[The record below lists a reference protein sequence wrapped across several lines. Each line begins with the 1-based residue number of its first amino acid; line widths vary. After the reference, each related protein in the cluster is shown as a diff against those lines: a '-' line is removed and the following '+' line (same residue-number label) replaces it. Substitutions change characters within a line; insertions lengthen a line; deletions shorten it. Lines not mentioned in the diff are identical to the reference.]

1 MKPGAKE
8 RSSELARYGVLALLC
23 ALSMITYLDRVCFG
37 AAAKS
42 IVEDLQLTGVEDL
55 KWTFTAFAIAYAI
68 FEIPCGWLGDRF
80 GPKGTLIRIVLWW
93 SACTALTGMVGL
105 RFGSWTF
112 GGLGLLIAI
121 RFLFGAGEAGAY
133 PNITRAIHNWFP
145 ESRWERAQGFI
156 WMSGRLMGGLTP
168 LLWAILITG
177 TSLTPGLMTWRGA
190 FLFFALIGVTWCL
203 VFAIF
208 FRNQPQEPLPEKLE
222 PGKLKTEPAFPR
234 IHAAG
239 HHAAPVPWMRLVT
252 NPSLIALCLMYFL
265 INYGWFF
272 NITYLPS
279 YLQDRFEIASD
290 DMLGAIY
297 KGAPLWV
304 GAVGCICGG
313 FAAEFLGAKLG
324 SRAAGR
330 RALGVMGMLGCAACW
345 GGALLATNIH
355 TFCLCTSL
363 AAFFVDI
370 TLGACWASCQDIGRS
385 HAATAAAMMNMIGTF
400 GAALTSWL
408 TGTIVERSV
417 DQAARLQDVAVKELS
432 DADQLTARLAGFSAV
447 FAAYSVIYVIAAI
460 CWLGVRPKET
470 LT

>member
-8 RSSELARYGVLALLC
+8 GTSELARYGVLGLLC

-42 IVEDLQLTGVEDL
+42 IVAELRLGGVEDL
-55 KWTFTAFAIAYAI
+55 KWAFTAFAISYAI
-68 FEIPCGWLGDRF
+68 FEVPCGWLGDRY

-112 GGLGLLIAI
+112 GGLGLLVAI

-168 LLWAILITG
+168 LIWAILITG
-177 TSLTPGLMTWRGA
+177 TSLTPALVTWRGA
-190 FLFFALIGVTWCL
+190 FYFFALIGVTWCV
-203 VFAIF
+203 VFAAC
-208 FRNQPQEPLPEKLE
+208 FRNHPAEDAPAEMAKAHSAPAPWFKL
-222 PGKLKTEPAFPR
+222 L
-234 IHAAG
+234 
-239 HHAAPVPWMRLVT
+239 T

-279 YLQDRFEIASD
+279 YLQDRFQIAPD
-290 DMLGAIY
+290 DLLGAVY
-297 KGAPLWV
+297 TGAPLWV

-313 FAAEFLGAKLG
+313 FAAEFLSERLG

-330 RALGVMGMLGCAACW
+330 RALGVIGMLGCAGCW
-345 GGALLATNIH
+345 VGALFATNIH
-355 TFCLCTSL
+355 VFCLCTSL
-363 AAFFVDI
+363 AAFCIDL

-417 DQAARLQDVAVKELS
+417 ANAARLQDVAVKELS
-432 DADQLTARLAGFSAV
+432 DADQLAARLAGFSTV
-447 FAAYSVIYVIAAI
+447 FAAYFVIYVIAAV
-460 CWLGVRPKET
+460 CWLGVRPAKTIER
-470 LT
+470 

>member
-1 MKPGAKE
+1 MKPRAKE
-8 RSSELARYGVLALLC
+8 RSSELARYGVLSLLC
-23 ALSMITYLDRVCFG
+23 FLSMITYLDRVCFG

-42 IVEDLQLTGVEDL
+42 IVEELHLTGVEDL
-55 KWTFTAFAIAYAI
+55 KWTFTAFAVAYAI
-68 FEIPCGWLGDRF
+68 FEVPCGWLGDRY

-105 RFGSWTF
+105 KFGSWTF

-168 LLWAILITG
+168 LLWTILITG
-177 TSLTPGLMTWRGA
+177 TSLTPTLMTWRGA
-190 FLFFALIGVTWCL
+190 FYFFGLIGVTWC
-203 VFAIF
+203 VIFAVF
-208 FRNQPQEPLPEKLE
+208 FRNHPTEQDRNETAKSHSTSTPWLKL
-222 PGKLKTEPAFPR
+222 LA
-234 IHAAG
+234 
-239 HHAAPVPWMRLVT
+239 
-252 NPSLIALCLMYFL
+252 NPSLIALCVMYFL

-279 YLQDRFEIASD
+279 YLQDRFKIAPD
-290 DMLGAIY
+290 DLLGAVY
-297 KGAPLWV
+297 TGAPLWV

-313 FAAEFLGAKLG
+313 FAAEFLSGRLG

-330 RALGVMGMLGCAACW
+330 RALGVIGMLGCAACW
-345 GGALLATNIH
+345 VGALFATNIH
-355 TFCLCTSL
+355 LFCLCTSL

-370 TLGACWASCQDIGRS
+370 TLGACWASCQDIGRT
-385 HAATAAAMMNMIGTF
+385 HAATAAATMNMIGTF

-417 DQAARLQDVAVKELS
+417 AQAARLQEVAVKELS
-432 DADQLTARLAGFSAV
+432 DADQLAARLAGFSTV
-447 FAAYSVIYVIAAI
+447 FAAYSVIYVIAAV
-460 CWLGVRPKET
+460 CWLGVRPFAERKATVSLREVDE
-470 LT
+470 